1 MNRKLRRQHRLESLL
16 RQAHR
21 RLIRLTDLVSARRP
35 RRPSRRR
42 DERRQRRTRQRSWEL
57 VMATNELWR
66 LLNRHNWQIAAC
78 EKDLTDPTRTAQR
91 QTILV
96 SVISSDFPLL
106 WSTPHGELPKNKRR
120 GPIYRSPNFTLS
132 VRGLDFLFFFN
143 NKFLNILSVIIVRPQ
158 EPYKKFKIFPRIT
171 LAILAGKPAAGV
183 PALIQ

>member
-1 MNRKLRRQHRLESLL
+1 MNRNLRRQHRLESLL

-21 RLIRLTDLVSARRP
+21 RLIRLTTAIFAAARRP

-42 DERRQRRTRQRSWEL
+42 DERRQRHIRQRSWEL

-96 SVISSDFPLL
+96 SVISSDFLLL

-120 GPIYRSPNFTLS
+120 GPIYRSPTFTLS
-132 VRGLDFLFFFN
+132 VRGIDFLFF
-143 NKFLNILSVIIVRPQ
+143 LQ
-158 EPYKKFKIFPRIT
+158 
-171 LAILAGKPAAGV
+171 
-183 PALIQ
+183 